1 MSEAVNQEAG
11 SPGEEDIE
19 RAVVESLK
27 ALDRDDRLAVLE
39 FSRSLQQEEG
49 RPNVGA
55 IKLLEEWMADESGY
69 DEETW
74 PELEKALDRN
84 RRESGQYRMLF
95 E

>member
-27 ALDRDDRLAVLE
+27 ALDRDGRLAVLE
-39 FSRSLQQEEG
+39 FSRSLQQEEE
-49 RPNVGA
+49 RPNAGA
-55 IKLLEEWMADESGY
+55 IRLLDEWMADELGY
-69 DEETW
+69 AEETW
-74 PELEKALDRN
+74 PELEKALDRD
-84 RRESGQYRMLF
+84 RLGYRKLF